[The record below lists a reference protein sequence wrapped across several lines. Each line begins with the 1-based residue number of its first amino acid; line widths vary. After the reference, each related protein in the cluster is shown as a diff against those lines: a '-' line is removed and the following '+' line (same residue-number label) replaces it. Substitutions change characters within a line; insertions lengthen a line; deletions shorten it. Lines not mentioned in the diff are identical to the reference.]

1 MKHFRADD
9 SLGFQVGKT
18 SRKMMQLL
26 TSRFKPFDITVE
38 QWSVLCR
45 LWEQDGITQK
55 ELAARAVKDQP
66 TITRILDC
74 LDRKGMVRRE
84 ANVEDR
90 RSFLIRITPEGAEM
104 ADKLIPIEVQ
114 TIKEIMNGLSQE
126 RIDAFRETLLQLEN
140 NADLAYHKENNQ
152 QELT

>member
-1 MKHFRADD
+1 MTNFRADD
-9 SLGFQVGKT
+9 SLGFLVGKT
-18 SRKMMQLL
+18 SRKMAQLL
-26 TSRFKPFDITVE
+26 ACRFKPFDITVE

-45 LWEQDGITQK
+45 LREQDGITQK

-84 ANVEDR
+84 ANAEDR
-90 RSFLIRITPEGAEM
+90 RSFLIRITPEGAKM
-104 ADKLIPIEVQ
+104 ADKLIPLEMQ
-114 TIKEIMNGLSQE
+114 SMKDIMNGLSPE
-126 RIDAFRETLLQLEN
+126 RIAAFRETLRLLEN
-140 NADLAYHKENNQ
+140 NADQAYHNENK